1 MRTTLF
7 ALIFIAGCGS
17 DANDAGV
24 TARDLAAVVAPD
36 GAAPDANVDAAAAPD
51 ANVDAAAL
59 SDAGCPDAGCSDA
72 ARKD

>member
-36 GAAPDANVDAAAAPD
+36 GAAPDANVDAAA
-51 ANVDAAAL
+51 L